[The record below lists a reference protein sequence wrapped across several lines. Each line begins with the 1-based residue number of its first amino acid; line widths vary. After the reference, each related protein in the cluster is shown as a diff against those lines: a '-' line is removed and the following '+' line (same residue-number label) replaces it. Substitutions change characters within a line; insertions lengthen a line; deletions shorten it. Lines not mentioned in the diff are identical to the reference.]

1 MRFFRFSFVLFSLAC
16 LIGCEKDPVVPTPQ
30 AQPFTVNLQNDYS
43 EIQSRFAVFLSSA
56 DGKLLAFRWLP
67 GNDTARVQA
76 PGSSVN
82 DRLDCT
88 VVKITTFEAPGTGIR
103 DTTVELTT
111 YTKILSGE
119 TIRLRDPEYR
129 QVVDFRVNF
138 TGMTTLDSIIVP
150 DGQTFARPQ
159 AANNFSGQYR
169 VYHSGQVW
177 VRVLADGSPLWRYTL
192 LDKVNAPSLTVSIN
206 VSQMTPIFAKP
217 PKVKFPFVAPW
228 QYKVD
233 GIVDS
238 AAKQFIPIGDL
249 LRAPGGAVPTFD
261 QLTVVEPNPGDPQIP
276 VALPYQLYRL
286 TANGASSGANAY
298 HYYVDKIY
306 KTLPENA
313 PVPDFDISP
322 TSLADKRSVA
332 VQYTGTFD
340 VLSLNWA
347 HAGTPNVY
355 WEVLA
360 RPADGVVAYHLPEV
374 PSELSAR
381 YPPLLGYQFSG
392 GVRVRAESYDQFTLF
407 EAVVRQKLRNLD
419 PLWQARAGYLARE
432 EVF

>member
-1 MRFFRFSFVLFSLAC
+1 MQLLRFFSMLCVLVSFL
-16 LIGCEKDPVVPTPQ
+16 GCEKDPVVPTPQ
-30 AQPFTVNLQNDYS
+30 VQPFTVNVQNDYG
-43 EIQSRFAVFLSSA
+43 EIQSRFALFLSDA
-56 DGKLLAFRWLP
+56 DGKLLTFRWLP

-76 PGSSVN
+76 PGTSVN

-88 VVKITTFEAPGTGIR
+88 VVKITTFDAPGTGIR
-103 DTTVELTT
+103 DTTLELTT
-111 YTKILSGE
+111 YTKILNGE

-129 QVVDFRVNF
+129 QIVDFWVNF

-150 DGQTFARPQ
+150 DGLTFVRPQ

-169 VYHSGQVW
+169 VYHSGQIW
-177 VRVLADGSPLWRYTL
+177 VRVLADGNPLWRYTL
-192 LDKVNAPSLTVSIN
+192 LDKVSGPSLTTSIN
-206 VSQMTPIFAKP
+206 VGQMTPIFAKP

-228 QYKVD
+228 QYKVY

-249 LRAPGGAVPTFD
+249 LRAPGGAVPSFD
-261 QLTVVEPNPGDPQIP
+261 QLSVIEPNPGDPQIP

-286 TANGASSGANAY
+286 SANGPSDGSSGY
-298 HYYVDKIY
+298 HYYLDKIY

-313 PVPDFDISP
+313 PVPNFDITP

-332 VQYTGTFD
+332 VQCVGTFD
-340 VLSLNWA
+340 VLSLNWT
-347 HAGTPNVY
+347 HAGTPNVH

-360 RPADGVVAYHLPEV
+360 APTNDVVAYHLPQV
-374 PSELSAR
+374 PAELSAR

-392 GVRVRAESYDQFTLF
+392 GVRVRAESYEQFTLF
-407 EAVVRQKLRNLD
+407 EAILRQKLRNID
-419 PLWQARAGYLARE
+419 PLWQARAGYLAKE
-432 EVF
+432 KVF